1 MLALDQIENQYPDN
15 LRPFKRSLLRE
26 YLQYKILEIIFNSE
40 YANKLSFIGGTALR
54 IVYGNNRFSEDLDF
68 DNFGLSEI
76 EFGKIAETIQK
87 GLEAQGLKV
96 EMSTVSKGAFRCNIR
111 LPKILF
117 ENELS
122 GYPEEKI
129 LIHIDTIAHHFDYE
143 SDKKILNKFD
153 VFSEIFVTPPDIILS
168 QKFYAA
174 VNRKRA
180 KGRDFFDIIF
190 LLSRTKPNYAY
201 LKEKIGVSNETELRA
216 RLEAEFK
223 KLDFKELGR
232 DVKAFLFNPADVKRV
247 ELFPEYIR
255 QVGLD

>member
-1 MLALDQIENQYPDN
+1 MLAPDQIEGQYPDN

-26 YLQYKILEIIFNSE
+26 YLQCKILEIIFNSE
-40 YANKLSFIGGTALR
+40 YANKLSFLGGTALR

-76 EFGKIAETIQK
+76 EFGKIAEIIQK

-129 LIHIDTIAHHFDYE
+129 LIHIDTVAHHFDYE

-153 VFSEIFVTPPDIILS
+153 VFSEIFVTPLDVILS

-190 LLSRTKPNYAY
+190 LLSRTKPNYVY

-216 RLEAEFK
+216 RLEVEFK
-223 KLDFKELGR
+223 KLDFKELER

-255 QVGLD
+255 QVELE

>member
-40 YANKLSFIGGTALR
+40 SANKLSFLGGTALR
-54 IVYGNNRFSEDLDF
+54 IVDGNNRFSEDLDF
-68 DNFGLSEI
+68 DNFGLSI
-76 EFGKIAETIQK
+76 DEFGKIAETIQK

-96 EMSTVSKGAFRCNIR
+96 EMSTVSKSAFRCNIR

-122 GYPEEKI
+122 GHPEEKI
-129 LIHIDTIAHHFDYE
+129 LIHIDTVAHLFDYE
-143 SDKKILNKFD
+143 PDKKILNKFD

-201 LKEKIGVSNETELRA
+201 LKEKIGISNEVELRA

-232 DVKAFLFNPADVKRV
+232 DVKNFLFNSADVKRV
-247 ELFPEYIR
+247 ELFPEFIR
-255 QVGLD
+255 QVELT